1 MATAVCF
8 CHMYHSV
15 CHMKFFCEMCGQ
27 KKQQNKQKKK
37 TQNTQNKSKKETTTT
52 DQYYELIH

>member
-27 KKQQNKQKKK
+27 KKQQNKQKK

-52 DQYYELIH
+52 SDQYYELIH